1 MEKITGIVSIKD
13 LKFPKKPRQPY
24 LRYDRE
30 LDVFFILMV
39 PPEIETVAYY
49 VDSHVALLYISKN
62 KEIVGFQVEDFERDF
77 LPKHLSQ
84 QNAWKLSDVLQKDNQ
99 RPQNAGDI
107 IFTIQEVKPRIVRGV
122 QEAIKATVPSFVQHS
137 KKFDEAFSQCLV

>member
-62 KEIVGFQVEDFERDF
+62 KEIVGFQHNPIGRDQAAGGEQDYITRN
-77 LPKHLSQ
+77 HLLGGQ
-84 QNAWKLSDVLQKDNQ
+84 QLRFAVAQY
-99 RPQNAGDI
+99 
-107 IFTIQEVKPRIVRGV
+107 V
-122 QEAIKATVPSFVQHS
+122 
-137 KKFDEAFSQCLV
+137 